1 MHTERHLSWLHIV
14 LLVALAIPGTHR
26 AGAELLEEIQFSRPE
41 PPPAVVSEASR
52 LVFEL
57 PRVEAPMTIDGR
69 LDEPIW
75 GDDRAQMGQFR
86 LGLSTT
92 PAQHSRE
99 AWGAYDE
106 QTLYL
111 GVRLQ
116 REPGTELRVA
126 TLEPDDAAI
135 WEDDEVEVFLDPFS
149 SGTRYLQLI
158 LNSRGVVYDAVHEI
172 VEVPDARA
180 ASPGATVLSRVTD
193 DSWDA
198 NLARAVHIEDTWWS
212 IEMALPLASIGLDG
226 APAGHRLGLNIT
238 SADWDTEEYTTLSPN
253 NSWHDPLQFG
263 VAVLGEPRMEVTA
276 LDLSGVGQGRNLLR
290 LDVRQ
295 LGGPEGDYTLSLT
308 FRAPGQWLQ
317 KSVQFELAQGRDAR
331 PGLPFTITAETGAW
345 EAAIEVADP
354 TGALVFATRRTGVLP
369 GPMLMDLRSSA
380 VLSDAAPI
388 ELSARMGVGQLT
400 ARRISL
406 AAQLTGADGRV
417 VAQQELGDADGPEL
431 HAYLPVTGLVP
442 GVYVLELLASEDGET
457 VARGSDV
464 FRVARSPFEGEA
476 QP

>member
-1 MHTERHLSWLHIV
+1 LQTERRLSRLH
-14 LLVALAIPGTHR
+14 VALLIALVLPGAHR
-26 AGAELLEEIQFSRPE
+26 AGAELLEDIQFSRPE
-41 PPPAVVSEASR
+41 PPPAVVSEANR
-52 LVFEL
+52 LVFDL
-57 PRVEAPMTIDGR
+57 PRAEVAPTIDGR

-75 GDDRAQMGQFR
+75 RDDRARMGQFR

-92 PAQHSRE
+92 PARHSRE
-99 AWGAYDE
+99 AWGAYDARN
-106 QTLYL
+106 LYL

-116 REPGTELRVA
+116 REPGTELRVE
-126 TLEPDDAAI
+126 TLKLDDAAI

-158 LNSRGVVYDAVHEI
+158 LNSRGVLYDAVHEN

-180 ASPGATVLSRVTD
+180 DSPGATVLQRITD
-193 DSWDA
+193 ESWDS
-198 NLARAVHIEDTWWS
+198 NLARAVHVEDAWWS
-212 IEMALPLASIGLDG
+212 IEMALPLASIGLEG

-263 VAVLGEPRMEVTA
+263 VAVLGEPRMDVTA

-290 LDVRQ
+290 LDARQ

-308 FRAPGQWLQ
+308 FRAPGQWLH
-317 KSVQFELAQGRDAR
+317 KSVQFELTGARDAK
-331 PGLPFTITAETGAW
+331 PGLPFTITAATGAW
-345 EAAIEVADP
+345 EAEIEVADP

-369 GPMLMDLRSSA
+369 GPMLVDLRSSA
-380 VLSDAAPI
+380 VLSDAPPI
-388 ELSARMGVGQLT
+388 ELSARLGVGQLT

-406 AAQLTGADGRV
+406 TAQLTGSDGRV
-417 VAQQELGDADGPEL
+417 VAEQELGDAGGPEMR
-431 HAYLPVTGLVP
+431 AYLPVRGLAP
-442 GVYVLELLASEDGET
+442 GVYVLELLASEDGEA
-457 VARGSDV
+457 VARGSDI